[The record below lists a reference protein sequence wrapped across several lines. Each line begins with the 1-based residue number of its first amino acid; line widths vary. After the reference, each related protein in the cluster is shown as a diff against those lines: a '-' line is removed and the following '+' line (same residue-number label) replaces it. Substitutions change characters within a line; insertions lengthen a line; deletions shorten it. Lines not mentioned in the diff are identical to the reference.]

1 MEELNA
7 QQQEA
12 VKTEKM
18 AYPSIKQSW
27 GIIGI
32 LIMIVIG
39 YSIPVGLIQ
48 YALGD
53 VLQGPMSF
61 VNYVVPLGIMIFIAL
76 SFKKKNPKNES
87 SITFNSFPLAILP
100 VVVIVTLCMLV
111 INVEITS
118 WVPAPD
124 WLMEL
129 FKNMMQDNIW
139 GFLTVAVAAPILE
152 ELLMR
157 GIVLD
162 GLLKN
167 YNPWKAIIWSAVFF
181 GIMHFNPWQ
190 FVVAFLIGVVMG
202 YLYWKT
208 KSLLLC
214 MIIHAVNNGT
224 AFFLSKSNP
233 DAITWKE
240 MLGLGTVE
248 RIVLFFIAILI
259 VWLAY
264 RYFENYFKKNEEP
277 IEELRYNK

>member
-1 MEELNA
+1 MNT

-32 LIMIVIG
+32 LLLVMIG
-39 YSIPVGLIQ
+39 YGIPAGLIQ
-48 YALGD
+48 PVLGD
-53 VLQGPMSF
+53 SLKGPMSF
-61 VNYVVPLGIMIFIAL
+61 INYALPFAILIFIVL
-76 SFKKKNPKNES
+76 GYKKKNPKNENAFA
-87 SITFNSFPLAILP
+87 FNPFPMVLLP

-118 WVPAPD
+118 WVPAPE

-129 FKNMMQDNIW
+129 FKDLMQDNLW
-139 GFLTVAVAAPILE
+139 GFISVAIAAPILE
-152 ELLMR
+152 ELLVR

-167 YNPWKAIIWSAVFF
+167 YSPWKAIVWSAVFF

-190 FVVAFLIGVVMG
+190 FVSAFSIGIVIG

-248 RIVLFFIAILI
+248 RIGLFFLAILI

>member
-1 MEELNA
+1 MNTEK
-7 QQQEA
+7 QEA

-32 LIMIVIG
+32 LLLVMIG

-48 YALGD
+48 YVLGD

-61 VNYVVPLGIMIFIAL
+61 VNYVVPLGIMIFIAI
-76 SFKKKNPKNES
+76 SFKKKNHKNES
-87 SITFNSFPLAILP
+87 AIAFNPFPLVILP
-100 VVVIVTLCMLV
+100 MVVIVTLCMLV
-111 INVEITS
+111 INIEITS
-118 WVPAPD
+118 WVPAPE
-124 WLMEL
+124 WLMDL

-139 GFLTVAVAAPILE
+139 GFVTVAVAAPILE

-190 FVVAFLIGVVMG
+190 FVVAFLIGIVMG

-240 MLGLGTVE
+240 MLGLGTLE
-248 RIVLFFIAILI
+248 RIGLFFVAILI